1 MQDAAG
7 GFQHF
12 FFEWMRWPRTKVL
25 TFGGDASE
33 LYLENLAPL
42 FFIEQKEGWAGLQAL
57 QISRYAQLQI
67 REIATEYLLGAVD
80 RIAQRYAEQ
89 EGSQQRALLKDAA
102 EEIAARINALISA
115 RGWPVSWSSHG
126 SVAAISKRWRE
137 NPIQQTLKTLANVD
151 LDAALLAVATRTEI
165 LRKALTSDPVDGS
178 DLSTM
183 SAVSQ
188 KTIELKAERHRL
200 NVELNS
206 LRIQARQAQELEN
219 SLDVRIQSAA
229 DVLRLK
235 TSGVGRLEHVECPTC
250 HRDLDPA
257 TFSLSRQSAVE
268 VESYIETLRRDRGL
282 IRSNR
287 SNIQSALDAQVGS
300 LGVLDENL
308 RESERTLSSVTDAV
322 GAVREQLTKRAAD
335 LSAAEREQDRIL
347 ALRQQIIQLQGESD
361 AWLRRAESLEA
372 KSELITDVARRRARL
387 QEALARYLRELGHN
401 AISSD
406 NIGTLRL
413 DEEYVPYLGARRL
426 HSLGSAS
433 DQSRLIAAYSLA
445 LADASRT
452 LGGFHPGFVVLDEPL
467 QQNPDDEHR
476 ELLFSSLTG
485 DLAAVAFQLVI
496 FTWLPQSDI
505 DRLKTAGIH
514 VITPPGRHFLSLRP
528 APGQRDEPL
537 ASTSD
542 QSDPGQSISSRSVS
556 AS

>member
-1 MQDAAG
+1 
-7 GFQHF
+7 
-12 FFEWMRWPRTKVL
+12 
-25 TFGGDASE
+25 
-33 LYLENLAPL
+33 
-42 FFIEQKEGWAGLQAL
+42 
-57 QISRYAQLQI
+57 
-67 REIATEYLLGAVD
+67 
-80 RIAQRYAEQ
+80 
-89 EGSQQRALLKDAA
+89 
-102 EEIAARINALISA
+102 
-115 RGWPVSWSSHG
+115 
-126 SVAAISKRWRE
+126 
-137 NPIQQTLKTLANVD
+137 
-151 LDAALLAVATRTEI
+151 
-165 LRKALTSDPVDGS
+165 
-178 DLSTM
+178 M

-206 LRIQARQAQELEN
+206 LRLQGRQAQDLEN
-219 SLDVRIQSAA
+219 SLDLRIQSAA

-257 TFSLSRQSAVE
+257 TFSLSRQSATE
-268 VESYIETLRRDRGL
+268 VESYIDTLRRDRSL

-287 SNIQSALDAQVGS
+287 AGIQAALDAQIGS
-300 LGVLDENL
+300 LSVLDENL
-308 RESERTLSSVTDAV
+308 RESERTLSAVTDAI

-347 ALRQQIIQLQGESD
+347 ALRAQIAQLQLEID
-361 AWLRRAESLEA
+361 AWLRRANALEA

-387 QEALARYLRELGHN
+387 QESLAGYLRELGHN
-401 AISSD
+401 AISSE
-406 NIGTLRL
+406 NINTLRL

-485 DLAAVAFQLVI
+485 DLATVPFQLVI
-496 FTWLPQSDI
+496 FTWLPQDDI
-505 DRLKTAGIH
+505 KRLKTAGIH
-514 VITPPGRHFLSLRP
+514 VITPPGRHFLSLRS
-528 APGQRDEPL
+528 APDAKIEPL
-537 ASTSD
+537 PALPD
-542 QSDPGQSISSRSVS
+542 QSDADQIISSEIVDEEPGSLALDS
-556 AS
+556 APPIDLN